1 MQRGDI
7 VSDHVADC
15 AALVHHVGF
24 VEQTRGDQTA
34 VTVVIQR
41 QHQSLCVAEGLALIG
56 DILNALPLGL
66 GDVDLVIDAGKF
78 VIVVHADIGV
88 EADGHVAG
96 LILVEK
102 AAGLPFHNRLELLA
116 GDLDSEKCVVILIDL
131 HAVPVQEGSCL
142 QIGGGIKQG
151 GQRHVRAGL
160 LHLDLV
166 DQVDDGIV
174 LNDGVGDAGQELH
187 GIQEGF
193 ADLSDLSGG
202 HSQALFMQG
211 LEFRKEV
218 GIGRHGGAVQQL
230 AGGGALIHRPA
241 AAAPGQGDSHLT
253 DVLTVGSRL
262 QHGDTA
268 DGLVHYGVSVTDQ
281 QRVDT
286 VTIGLRQ
293 SPNTLRTVFSLK
305 TIVDAAD
312 DHIGLAVQL
321 LQDLAGLLHGG
332 GKGHVVIVGW
342 IRLFPLG
349 DMRGVDAEHRNFHAV
364 HIENMIGVYPTAA
377 IRLVDVAGQGD
388 AFKFADLLGD
398 IAEAKVE
405 LVVAQGPGVIVQV
418 VQRANDGVW
427 IFIEEFLDVV
437 GLSGVAGIQQKQI
450 GVLAPFR
457 LDDGC
462 RMRQTGLAH
471 FVGSIVIGVD
481 HAVQVTGLQ
490 DGDGLALLHCSGS
503 RQDKTDGHC
512 NSQDQRNDVL
522 VGVFSH
528 LFSSYY
534 FFAESG

>member
-1 MQRGDI
+1 M
-7 VSDHVADC
+7 
-15 AALVHHVGF
+15 
-24 VEQTRGDQTA
+24 
-34 VTVVIQR
+34 
-41 QHQSLCVAEGLALIG
+41 
-56 DILNALPLGL
+56 
-66 GDVDLVIDAGKF
+66 
-78 VIVVHADIGV
+78 
-88 EADGHVAG
+88 
-96 LILVEK
+96 
-102 AAGLPFHNRLELLA
+102 
-116 GDLDSEKCVVILIDL
+116 
-131 HAVPVQEGSCL
+131 
-142 QIGGGIKQG
+142 
-151 GQRHVRAGL
+151 
-160 LHLDLV
+160 
-166 DQVDDGIV
+166 
-174 LNDGVGDAGQELH
+174 
-187 GIQEGF
+187 
-193 ADLSDLSGG
+193 
-202 HSQALFMQG
+202 
-211 LEFRKEV
+211 
-218 GIGRHGGAVQQL
+218 
-230 AGGGALIHRPA
+230 
-241 AAAPGQGDSHLT
+241 
-253 DVLTVGSRL
+253 
-262 QHGDTA
+262 
-268 DGLVHYGVSVTDQ
+268 
-281 QRVDT
+281 
-286 VTIGLRQ
+286 
-293 SPNTLRTVFSLK
+293 
-305 TIVDAAD
+305 DAAD
-312 DHIGLAVQL
+312 DHIGPAVQL

-332 GKGHVVIVGW
+332 GKAHVVIVGRV
-342 IRLFPLG
+342 RLFPLG
-349 DMRGVDAEHRNFHAV
+349 DVRGVDAEHRNFHAV

-450 GVLAPFR
+450 GVLDPFR